1 MHTVL
6 KRFVFYIL
14 FSKFSQAIQ
23 SSGELSVVPWKFAST
38 VKSEVPWKFPGSSL
52 RLCKAKFPGSSLQL
66 WKAKFPRK
74 FPGSSRGTSQ
84 EVPKE
89 VPRKFPGS
97 SLFSQL
103 GKRTSLFL
111 GKFPK
116 ISIVFCFN
124 RVVLANFR
132 RTFWVEINWTRS
144 LKCYNLFDLRLF
156 VT

>member
-1 MHTVL
+1 MLFLSYAYRFKTICFLHSFFYVFSSNSEFGRIKRSSLEVRFDCEKRSSLEVPRKFPSTV
-6 KRFVFYIL
+6 
-14 FSKFSQAIQ
+14 Q
-23 SSGELSVVPWKFAST
+23 SEVPRKFAST
-38 VKSEVPWKFPGSSL
+38 VKSEVPEEV
-52 RLCKAKFPGSSLQL
+52 
-66 WKAKFPRK
+66 PRK
-74 FPGSSRGTSQ
+74 FPGSSQ

-132 RTFWVEINWTRS
+132 RTF
-144 LKCYNLFDLRLF
+144 
-156 VT
+156 